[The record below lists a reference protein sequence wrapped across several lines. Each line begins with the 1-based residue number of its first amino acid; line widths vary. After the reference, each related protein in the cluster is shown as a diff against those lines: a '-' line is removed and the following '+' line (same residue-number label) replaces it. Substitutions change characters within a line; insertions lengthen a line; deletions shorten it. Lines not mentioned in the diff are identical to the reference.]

1 VRTCTRANRAW
12 QITAQRMITFVVNEA
27 MKMEMTLR
35 APRSGKVE
43 TICVTAGEQLQK
55 GDLIAT
61 IGDNDD

>member
-1 VRTCTRANRAW
+1 M
-12 QITAQRMITFVVNEA
+12 QRMITIVVNEA

-43 TICVTAGEQLQK
+43 TISVKAGEQLQE

-61 IGDNDD
+61 IGDADV